1 MGHSPRGR
9 RELDTTATEQCAII
23 TKHCTQKTKPENPD
37 GVDKCLEKYTH
48 LRLSQE
54 EIKSMNRLIT
64 RNKTESVIIIKLY
77 KQTKV
82 QDQMATQVTF
92 PKHLK
97 RS

>member
-1 MGHSPRGR
+1 M
-9 RELDTTATEQCAII
+9 
-23 TKHCTQKTKPENPD
+23 
-37 GVDKCLEKYTH
+37 DKCLEKYTH

-82 QDQMATQVTF
+82 QDQMAAQVTF